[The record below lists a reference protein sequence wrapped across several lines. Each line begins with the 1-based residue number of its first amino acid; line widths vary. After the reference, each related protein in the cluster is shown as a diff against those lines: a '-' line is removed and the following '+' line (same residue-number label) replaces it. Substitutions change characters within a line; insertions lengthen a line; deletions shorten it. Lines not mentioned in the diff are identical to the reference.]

1 VGTSAAGAAVLIVAL
16 VGLPGLGPRPFSVPA
31 AALGVAL
38 FGAAMFEL
46 SFESRRSVHTFNIT
60 EVPLLIGMVFTAVPG
75 LLVARGAGQ
84 LAYTAGA
91 KRQPVYKVAF
101 NISMS
106 VLDTVVAV
114 EIYYAIL
121 GHARPVSRQGW
132 LAAGAAILGC
142 QMVDWLSLAL
152 VIGMASGRAAART
165 VLTSVPASALV
176 SFTNTCLALIAV
188 LVLWTDPLGGIL
200 LAGVCVVL
208 GTGYQLHQ
216 RLRRRAAVLARVHDF
231 TQALDG
237 HNDME
242 GVLTATLDNTRDIL
256 GAHASELWLRQG
268 SGWLHYTSTDESV
281 QVHTADW
288 PPRLERLALTQGRG
302 ILVPRPSK
310 RSETVDR
317 ANLEDRE
324 AEDAIAVPL
333 QNPELEGVLT
343 VVGRVNTFVTFT
355 ADDLHALEAMAAHAG
370 VALHSALLLDK
381 LAREAE
387 EKEYQALHDALTG
400 LPNRT
405 LFATDVEAILALRAA
420 TETPQSAA
428 IMLLDLDSFKEV
440 NDTLGHG
447 VGDVVL
453 KVIASRLTAEIGER
467 GVVARLGGDEYAV
480 IVPVDDGDG
489 AMREAEA
496 VKRCVEEPIDEE
508 GLLIEPRTSI
518 GVAMSPENGDDAST
532 LLRLADVAMYSAK
545 EHRVG
550 ITLYEAKYDHYSPRR
565 LALAGELR
573 QAIAASELLVTYQPQ
588 QDLATGA
595 IMAVEALLR
604 WNHKVHGFIPPDE
617 FIPVAEQTG
626 LIVPLTD
633 YVLTETLNQQVRWA
647 RQGLDLEVAVNLSP
661 RVVQDGQ
668 LPAIVAQRLSETES
682 DASRLTLELTET
694 GLATDH
700 ARVAAILHQLAATGV
715 RISIDDFGTG
725 YSSLSR
731 LSDLPV
737 DEVKIDKSFVF
748 AMANGAPETVVRSV
762 IDLGHNL
769 GLRVVAEGVEDLG
782 TLQRLR
788 QLRCDAVQGY
798 VLSRAVAA
806 NVLEAWLADQNVG
819 VPARRV
825 IVPLRPRGA
834 TAEAPASPGRA

>member
-1 VGTSAAGAAVLIVAL
+1 MGTSAAGAAVLIVAL